1 MRNLSTKQFLHYLFE
16 QTEPVAAGDSEQGG
30 EPDVEFP
37 DWLNDKIKTVHGTPG
52 QGSIFANPESV
63 KDIVLKTV
71 QENKDKIANIATTT
85 GALKSTVSGIG
96 YDLVIPTE
104 EAKGLPG
111 AEMGE
116 TEKVEGPNK
125 LKVPSVKT
133 TAPMQQFSTDELTVI
148 VRPKKDESGK
158 VIPNKFII
166 LSAFPGK
173 DLPRTSE
180 WDGKYAIVIPAQ
192 TGQQQQLEGASLT
205 ESSMYQELFEAGE
218 GRQEEMRKLEAIKS
232 RLEDQIEA
240 IKDRQPAASS
250 TGYSAEDD
258 DINYGNTE
266 AMYQQISPLQA
277 KLNKINTQLDTLY
290 KKGDDAPTKGEKERS
305 KSEGEFHYPRSER
318 LPQQLSESSFD
329 LNRWQ
334 KMAGILKG

>member
-1 MRNLSTKQFLHYLFE
+1 MLDHFGLTTSPHKKRFNRHCSFFCFHHIFNPKAVYHMRNLSTKQFLHYLFE
-16 QTEPVAAGDSEQGG
+16 QTEPVATGDSMQGG

-63 KDIVLKTV
+63 KDIVLKLV
-71 QENKDKIANIATTT
+71 QDNKDKIADIATTT

-133 TAPMQQFSTDELTVI
+133 TAPMEQFNTDELTVI
-148 VRPKKDESGK
+148 IRPKKDEKS
-158 VIPNKFII
+158 VVMPNKFII

-173 DLPRTSE
+173 ELPRTSE
-180 WDGKYAIVIPAQ
+180 WGGKYAIVIPSQA
-192 TGQQQQLEGASLT
+192 GQ
-205 ESSMYQELFEAGE
+205 
-218 GRQEEMRKLEAIKS
+218 K
-232 RLEDQIEA
+232 
-240 IKDRQPAASS
+240 
-250 TGYSAEDD
+250 
-258 DINYGNTE
+258 
-266 AMYQQISPLQA
+266 
-277 KLNKINTQLDTLY
+277 
-290 KKGDDAPTKGEKERS
+290 EKEV
-305 KSEGEFHYPRSER
+305 P
-318 LPQQLSESSFD
+318 LMESSFD

-334 KMAGILKG
+334 KMAGILKN